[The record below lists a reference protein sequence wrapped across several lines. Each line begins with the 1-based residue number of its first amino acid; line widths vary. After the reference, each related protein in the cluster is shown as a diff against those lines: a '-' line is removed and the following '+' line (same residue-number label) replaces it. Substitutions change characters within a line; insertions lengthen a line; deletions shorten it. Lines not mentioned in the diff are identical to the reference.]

1 MEPRLAMAGYNMSAG
16 FEEVPQPGAV
26 RCPHQLDADEVNRLN
41 LAAIERLDRTDGCIL
56 SDRVGFIAV
65 RRWRVG
71 PLGRSEEHTSELQS
85 QSNLVC
91 RLLPEQKNN

>member
-1 MEPRLAMAGYNMSAG
+1 MAGYNMSAG

-71 PLGRSEEHTSELQS
+71 PFGAATISK
-85 QSNLVC
+85 
-91 RLLPEQKNN
+91 RLALSLPLKLWSSPKP